1 MVSVTSIVPSGMT
14 SVSDWKFS
22 MRSSRVLSAET
33 VGKRRTAN
41 RAAAEDA
48 PMRVRQTRLISGG
61 APESRCWR
69 AEADFGSLALCR
81 RGDLEEFARLESQHV
96 GENIRRELLDLGVQV
111 AHHGVV
117 IAPRVLH
124 GVFDLRQGILQRS
137 KALDRA
143 ELRIRLGQCK
153 QALERAGKHVLRLGL
168 VAGAGGRHGSIA

>member
-22 MRSSRVLSAET
+22 IRSSRVLRAET

-61 APESRCWR
+61 APESRRWR
-69 AEADFGSLALCR
+69 AEADFGRLALRR

-117 IAPRVLH
+117 RSEERRV
-124 GVFDLRQGILQRS
+124 GKECRS
-137 KALDRA
+137 RW
-143 ELRIRLGQCK
+143 
-153 QALERAGKHVLRLGL
+153 
-168 VAGAGGRHGSIA
+168 SP

>member
-1 MVSVTSIVPSGMT
+1 MVSVTSMVPSGMT
-14 SVSDWKFS
+14 NVSDWKFS
-22 MRSSRVLSAET
+22 IRSSCVLRAET

-69 AEADFGSLALCR
+69 AEADFGRLALCR

-124 GVFDLRQGILQRS
+124 GVFDLRKRILQRGE
-137 KALDRA
+137 AFDGA
-143 ELRIRLGQCK
+143 ELRIGLSEREEALQC
-153 QALERAGKHVLRLGL
+153 AGEHVFRLRL
-168 VAGAGGRHGSIA
+168 VGGGGSGHRA